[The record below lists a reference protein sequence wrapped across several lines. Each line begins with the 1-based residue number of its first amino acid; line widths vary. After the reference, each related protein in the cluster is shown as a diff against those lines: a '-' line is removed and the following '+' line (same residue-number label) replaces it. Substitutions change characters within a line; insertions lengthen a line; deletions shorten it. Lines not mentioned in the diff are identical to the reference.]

1 MKLLQNKPYQALWYT
16 MLIILL
22 VSLIRSNSS
31 LDLQLHDTYF
41 VVATIQIGIP
51 LCIVLGI
58 LGLAYWVVRT
68 KKLVDWMTAVHVGII
83 AFSFLA
89 IITATVT
96 NSVVIRPSFKQYQVL
111 SQMLTF
117 LIVLLALAQL
127 VFVLNLII
135 SLTNNEK
142 SL

>member
-68 KKLVDWMTAVHVGII
+68 KKLVD
-83 AFSFLA
+83 
-89 IITATVT
+89 
-96 NSVVIRPSFKQYQVL
+96 
-111 SQMLTF
+111 
-117 LIVLLALAQL
+117 
-127 VFVLNLII
+127 
-135 SLTNNEK
+135 
-142 SL
+142 